1 MLLCILDRER
11 TALFVAVD
19 ARASA
24 DFDGKDT
31 KRVKGPTNQVSPS
44 RSLRMRRSA
53 ASVARTFM
61 FAALFGFLL
70 EPSTEPIAAPLPK
83 AAQAA
88 GAEATRDADGQQE
101 KKGSEAVAP
110 DGGWSANR
118 NGPKITLRGAAPSE
132 EDRQTTLGMVKA
144 HFPDLTIED
153 KLAIAPNDQPR
164 EQWLAAVSYGLQRLS
179 QMSRGK
185 VRLEDGTLTVS
196 GQAVNAEEYGNLKKA
211 LAGTLPAGLTLG
223 GATVRP
229 PIADPFIFEADLG
242 PNALSLAGSVPSEG
256 SRKTVRDLSRQ
267 LFARPGLDDRLEVA
281 SGAPENWD
289 KAVAAALRALSRL
302 ETGKVALSGVAVS
315 IEGIAPD
322 QGTAVAVSSQLRRDL
337 PDRFSTSESI
347 KWKEAASQLHPG
359 AESGTA
365 HDMAATIIPRIKALP
380 QNDTR
385 WRSGSLPPLAPF
397 NGRN

>member
-1 MLLCILDRER
+1 MQQFAGKMGRTLML
-11 TALFVAVD
+11 AV
-19 ARASA
+19 
-24 DFDGKDT
+24 
-31 KRVKGPTNQVSPS
+31 
-44 RSLRMRRSA
+44 
-53 ASVARTFM
+53 
-61 FAALFGFLL
+61 LFGFFLQL
-70 EPSTEPIAAPLPK
+70 STEPVAPPLPK
-83 AAQAA
+83 AAAA
-88 GAEATRDADGQQE
+88 DNDAAQETGGQREKENAEAA
-101 KKGSEAVAP
+101 AP
-110 DGGWSANR
+110 DEGWSANR

-144 HFPDLTIED
+144 HFPELTIED
-153 KLAIAPNDQPR
+153 KLAIVPNDQPR
-164 EQWLAAVSYGLQRLS
+164 EQWLAAVSFGLQRLS

-196 GQAVNAEEYGNLKKA
+196 GQALNAEEYGNIKKD

-229 PIADPFIFEADLG
+229 PIADPFIFQADLG

-337 PDRFSTSESI
+337 PERFSTSESI
-347 KWKEAASQLHPG
+347 KWKGAASQLDLG
-359 AESGTA
+359 AEPGNA
-365 HDMAATIIPRIKALP
+365 QDMAATVIPRIKAP
-380 QNDTR
+380 PEDDTR
-385 WRSGSLPPLAPF
+385 WRSGSLPPLVP
-397 NGRN
+397 NSGRH